1 MLAGDCPRDRSKPC
15 RLFDMLTGCVHDEMR
30 IGVKVE
36 ARRFAEEKKR
46 GIPPPERKSMAWR
59 CGVCRFPPFSLH
71 ASRSANAVGPEHFA
85 RWWAIECRGSGG
97 AVTSNKEEAT
107 AKFLARKEQK
117 GGLTDAQ
124 RQALG
129 AHTRTYHVSCQGLH
143 CTTLRAPTNRLYW
156 LARGCGPALGIGM
169 PERSSITLSNRDTR
183 VLYH

>member
-1 MLAGDCPRDRSKPC
+1 M
-15 RLFDMLTGCVHDEMR
+15 
-30 IGVKVE
+30 
-36 ARRFAEEKKR
+36 FAD
-46 GIPPPERKSMAWR
+46 A
-59 CGVCRFPPFSLH
+59 PPFSLH
-71 ASRSANAVGPEHFA
+71 AFMVCQRRRSGTFA

-129 AHTRTYHVSCQGLH
+129 AHTRTYHASCQGLH

-156 LARGCGPALGIGM
+156 LARCCGPALGIGM
-169 PERSSITLSNRDTR
+169 PEGSLITLSNRDTR